1 MIDLNCDLGEGFP
14 ADAAL
19 MPLISS
25 ANIACGYHAGDRVT
39 MRSTIALALEHRVAI
54 GAHPGFDDKANFG
67 RLPIALSPDQIY
79 QLVLEQLTLI
89 AAIAREEGATLNH
102 VKPHGALY
110 NRAAQTPEWAQAI
123 AKAVHDF
130 DANLI
135 LFGLSGSH
143 SIRAAKYLG
152 LSTANEVFADRS
164 YQADGSLTPRHQG
177 GALIQDT
184 QLCIAQVTQMI
195 EQGSVTTTTGQNI
208 PLQADTICLHGDGMH
223 AISFAQAIR
232 HALEAKKIVI
242 QAPRRNKD

>member
-14 ADAAL
+14 ADTAL
-19 MPLISS
+19 MSLVSS
-25 ANIACGYHAGDRVT
+25 ANIACGYHAGDQDT
-39 MRSTIALALEHRVAI
+39 MRRTIALALEYRVAI
-54 GAHPGFDDKANFG
+54 GAHPGFADKANFG
-67 RLPIALSPDQIY
+67 RLPMALTPHQIY
-79 QLVLEQLTLI
+79 QLVLEQLILI
-89 AAIAREEGATLNH
+89 AAIAKEQGATLNH

-123 AKAVHDF
+123 AKAVYDF

-143 SIRAAKYLG
+143 SIRAAKQLG
-152 LSTANEVFADRS
+152 LSAANEVFADRS
-164 YQADGSLTPRHQG
+164 YQANGTLTPRNQAN
-177 GALIQDT
+177 ALIQDT
-184 QLCIAQVTQMI
+184 QLCIAQVIQMI
-195 EQGSVTTTTGQNI
+195 EKGSVTTVSGQNI

-242 QAPRRNKD
+242 QAPMRNED

>member
-25 ANIACGYHAGDRVT
+25 ANIACGYHAGDQDT
-39 MRSTIALALEHRVAI
+39 MRRTIALALEHRVAI
-54 GAHPGFDDKANFG
+54 GAHPGFADKANFG
-67 RLPIALSPDQIY
+67 RLPMDLSPQQVY
-79 QLVLEQLTLI
+79 QLILEQLILI
-89 AAIAREEGATLNH
+89 ATIAKEEGATLNH

-110 NRAAQTPEWAQAI
+110 NRAAQSPEWAQAI

-143 SIRAAKYLG
+143 SIRAAKHVG

-164 YQADGSLTPRHQG
+164 YQANGTLTPRHQV

-184 QLCIAQVTQMI
+184 HLCIAQVTQMI
-195 EQGSVTTTTGQNI
+195 EQGSVTTITGQNI

-232 HALEAKKIVI
+232 DALEAKKIVI